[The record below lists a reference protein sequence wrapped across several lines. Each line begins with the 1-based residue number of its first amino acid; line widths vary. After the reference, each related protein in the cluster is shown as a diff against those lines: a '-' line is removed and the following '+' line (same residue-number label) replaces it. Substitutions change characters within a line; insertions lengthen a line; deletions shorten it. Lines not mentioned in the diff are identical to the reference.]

1 MFTERDDRLVGEFT
15 FNDFDEAF
23 AFMGRVA
30 AIASEMNHHPDM
42 SISWNQVT
50 VTTCT
55 HDAGNVITDLDRV
68 LAERVTNE
76 AS

>member
-1 MFTERDDRLVGEFT
+1 MVAELT
-15 FNDFDEAF
+15 FKDFDEAF
-23 AFMGRVA
+23 AFMVRVA

-55 HDAGNVITDLDRV
+55 HDAGNVVTELDRA
-68 LAERVTNE
+68 LAERVMKA